1 MAPLLFEHVIDA
13 PLQVSLLVSAST
25 TSACVTL
32 GYGLNATD
40 MPKENLPKMPFI
52 AVFAGFFS
60 VLSAAWSKTSFG
72 LTLLRLCQGWTKWV
86 IWFIIVTVN
95 LILGTAMLLMW
106 VKCHPFAKVW
116 DDRIEGWCINPKN
129 IVTFYQWSAGEF
141 PTESASQPRIG
152 MADPRAPQAGLVLP
166 TSSLPSCPGP
176 SCSTCA
182 KPSTSRN
189 GLALPLL

>member
-1 MAPLLFEHVIDA
+1 
-13 PLQVSLLVSAST
+13 VSAST

-32 GYGLNATD
+32 GYGLNAAD

-116 DDRIEGWCINPKN
+116 DDRIQGWCIDPKK
-129 IVTFYQWSAGEF
+129 IVTFYQWSAGESRQRAVERGGIGV
-141 PTESASQPRIG
+141 TDRIL
-152 MADPRAPQAGLVLP
+152 PQAGPALP
-166 TSSLPSCPGP
+166 TFSLPSCPGL
-176 SCSTCA
+176 SSSICA
-182 KPSTSRN
+182 RH
-189 GLALPLL
+189 

>member
-1 MAPLLFEHVIDA
+1 MGRIAPHQNVLGLGHEHIERAADG
-13 PLQVSLLVSAST
+13 PSQLSLLISAST

-32 GYGLNATD
+32 GYGLNAYD

-72 LTLLRLCQGWTKWV
+72 LTLLRLCQGWTKWL

-106 VKCHPFAKVW
+106 VKCHPFAKIW
-116 DDRIEGWCINPKN
+116 DDRIDGWCIDPKK

-141 PTESASQPRIG
+141 PKRIVRRG
-152 MADPRAPQAGLVLP
+152 
-166 TSSLPSCPGP
+166 CH
-176 SCSTCA
+176 
-182 KPSTSRN
+182 N
-189 GLALPLL
+189 